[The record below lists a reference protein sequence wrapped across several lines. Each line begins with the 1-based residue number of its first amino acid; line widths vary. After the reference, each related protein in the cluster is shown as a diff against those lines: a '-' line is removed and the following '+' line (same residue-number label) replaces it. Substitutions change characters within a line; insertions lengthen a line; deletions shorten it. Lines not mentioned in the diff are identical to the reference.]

1 MGKGGRLRWGS
12 RECRQAG
19 KRRRR
24 KHSTQT
30 LLGSRI
36 GTGNGVG
43 GVMQCFGHGIAGI
56 SYFTFILLFVVY
68 I

>member
-1 MGKGGRLRWGS
+1 MGWRLGWGS

-19 KRRRR
+19 KRKR

-43 GVMQCFGHGIAGI
+43 GVMQWFGHGIAGI